1 MLKTRLIIIL
11 AKHFQKPTTV
21 NELATEFGD
30 EANEQPDDY
39 EMRSVVS
46 TNIEDLNLND
56 EENKTFEVDLKK
68 FREERENLQWPDE
81 VETPGDGIARQRFAK
96 YRGLKSFRHVLFYY
110 LYTFI
115 KTKILVI
122 ITLLHSYPIKCL
134 KLSNF

>member
-1 MLKTRLIIIL
+1 MK
-11 AKHFQKPTTV
+11 KQFQKPTTV

-46 TNIEDLNLND
+46 TNIDDLNLND

-96 YRGLKSFRHVLFYY
+96 YRGLKSFRHVLFYF

-115 KTKILVI
+115 KMTILVI